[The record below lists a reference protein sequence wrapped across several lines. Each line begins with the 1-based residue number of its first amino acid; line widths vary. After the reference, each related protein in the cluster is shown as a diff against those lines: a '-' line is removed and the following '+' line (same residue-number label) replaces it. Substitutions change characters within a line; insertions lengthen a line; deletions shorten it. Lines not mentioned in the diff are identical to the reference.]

1 MAKHGNNCKV
11 VLTKNG
17 PYLVS
22 GSLPLDEEMIVSDN
36 EGQPVKWSRGH
47 HYPDRE
53 KYTLCRCGQSRKEPY
68 CDGRHAKIGFDGTET
83 ASRKKY
89 LEQAEKTSGP
99 DLVLTDAQELCASAR
114 FCHRAGGVWKLTRD
128 SHDARCKE
136 IAIQEACDCPSGR
149 LVVWNKRTG
158 KPIEPQLEPSISLVE
173 DPEEK
178 VSGPIWVKGGVLLES
193 SDGTKY
199 EIRNRVTLCR
209 CGRSGNKP
217 FCDGSH
223 V

>member
-1 MAKHGNNCKV
+1 MAKLGNNCKV
-11 VLTKNG
+11 VVAKNG

-22 GSLPLDEEMIVSDN
+22 GSLPLDEEMIVSDS
-36 EGQPVKWSRGH
+36 EGHPVKWSRGH

-53 KYTLCRCGQSRKEPY
+53 KYALCRCGQSLKEPF

-89 LEQAEKTSGP
+89 IEQAEKTLGP
-99 DLVLTDAQELCASAR
+99 NLVLTDVQELCASAR
-114 FCHRAGGVWKLTRD
+114 FCHRAGGVWKLTKD
-128 SHDARCKE
+128 SDDAKSKE
-136 IAIQEACDCPSGR
+136 IAIQEACNCPSGR
-149 LVVWNKRTG
+149 LVVWDKTTG
-158 KPIEPQLEPSISLVE
+158 KPIEPRLEPSISLAK

-223 V
+223 L